1 MKRYSSSYVYKRSN
15 FVLLGCDEGAGADTP
30 WYELACVALNIIQR
44 GTPTPIPEKL
54 HDLLGDVPSGLRKC
68 PRPAREVLTH
78 ELIWEKTI
86 KGAPDGKSNPALR
99 FYRELLPQALPLS
112 HRFLM
117 AYILPEAA
125 IADIIESCD
134 SRFVEQ
140 RVDFYCPRAKLV
152 IEIDGSQHYQAAQSY
167 LDVERDVYLKQHGI
181 ETLRIS
187 TSELDAAAAAN
198 ELIER
203 FNFGDMPSTEVSE
216 REELAVF
223 GYEIALR
230 AQVAVLECIRV
241 GILVPSQSTWLLQL
255 VHDQPGIDCDAV
267 VRAAVDDVLDLLENL
282 CALRAIE
289 FVRPDVLLT
298 ERADDVCLDLSATKC
313 WSELESATG
322 VVYARN
328 DYYENRDWFRVSCT
342 DPIEYETAIPER
354 AGQVEA
360 ALHYFLKYLF
370 GYSRFHQGQVGI
382 IKRALARRATLG
394 ILPTG
399 SGKSLCYQMACLLQP
414 CISFVVCPI
423 ISLIQDQDVNARDI
437 GICRVGRIDSQMDR
451 EGKNKVL
458 EGFGQRRYQFI
469 WISPERFQTKDF
481 RERLREIGNAASYGY
496 AVIDEAHCL
505 SEWGHDFRVSYLK
518 LNDTIQRFC
527 PQAVILALTA
537 TASRSVLEDLLVEL
551 RITKRDVQT
560 SPSLD
565 RPELTYHVIKID
577 EQNRAEAL
585 GTLLDEIN
593 DTFRRRE
600 GVSTIFEP
608 VGEDGKD
615 SICGIVFCNTK
626 GGKRTAASCSGVVS
640 LLRSRG
646 IEAGEYHAD
655 RGNERARVQQAFI
668 DNEFTVMA
676 ATKAFGMGVNKKN
689 VRYTI
694 HDGLPWS
701 IEAFYQEAGRAG
713 RDDERNESE
722 CYILFSDDSPSEVVE
737 RVFARD
743 TSIEEIR
750 SSVGDLGD
758 DLGTLFFLW
767 TRGHEDIDVEAQ
779 AIIAV
784 FKELMRR
791 RDRRGKAVIEF
802 TLVRELMHDA
812 LAKKLKPGDTLEL
825 HMGTQDALYK
835 LALLGIV
842 RDWTI
847 DYRTKTYEVDVEKID
862 SSSEEHVKNS
872 LETYIRRHDP
882 QFSFESKRREDQKY
896 VDSYNQALAGN
907 KLVGL
912 VKALLLWTNDH
923 IVYNRRQAI
932 KNMLDQCERRPDK
945 DEFRRYINDFFRLD
959 TENADQL
966 DCIIETANDA
976 DIWLRLFTELDD
988 NPLGRSERLKGLME
1002 LKAIVALCD
1011 RYRESYHANIGLEWA
1026 TMVARL
1032 LSDEFSRDE
1041 TANLFSFV
1049 AQEIGDYKG
1058 LNEDEVFDRTV
1069 GLIEYASDD
1078 AKNAFGAAVVE
1089 YAPQRAADVY
1099 RRLGDAASLEYLVSS
1114 AAEKLRSTWG
1124 RVGKK

>member
-1 MKRYSSSYVYKRSN
+1 MKRYSSSYVYKQSN
-15 FVLLGCDEGAGADTP
+15 FVLIGCDENAGVESA
-30 WYELACVALNIIQR
+30 WYELACVALNIVQR

-54 HDLLGDVPSGLRKC
+54 HALLGDVSSELRYC
-68 PRPAREVLTH
+68 PRPIRKVLTH
-78 ELIWEKTI
+78 EFIWEKTI
-86 KGAPDGKSNPALR
+86 KGAPDGKSNPALS
-99 FYRELLPQALPLS
+99 FYRELLPQALPLPY
-112 HRFLM
+112 RFLM
-117 AYILPEAA
+117 GYILPEAA
-125 IADIIESCD
+125 IVDIIENCD

-152 IEIDGSQHYQAAQSY
+152 IEIDGSQHSDAAQSY
-167 LDVERDVYLKQHGI
+167 LDEERDKYLEQHGI
-181 ETLRIS
+181 ETIRIS
-187 TSELDAAAAAN
+187 TSDLDAAVAAN
-198 ELIER
+198 ALIKR
-203 FNFGDMPSTEVSE
+203 FDYGDMPSNEMGE
-216 REELAVF
+216 REELTVF

-230 AQVAVLECIRV
+230 AQVAILECIRV
-241 GILVPSQSTWLLQL
+241 GILDPSQPTWLLQAI
-255 VHDQPGIDCDAV
+255 HDQPGVDCDAV
-267 VRAAVDDVLDLLENL
+267 IRAAIDDVLDILENL
-282 CALRAIE
+282 CVLRGVV
-289 FVRPDVLLT
+289 FVRPNVLLT
-298 ERADDVCLDLSATKC
+298 DRADDVCLDLSATKC
-313 WSELESATG
+313 WSEIESATG

-328 DYYENRDWFRVSCT
+328 DYYEDKDNFRVSCAE
-342 DPIEYETAIPER
+342 PICYETVAPER
-354 AGQVEA
+354 AGQVEV
-360 ALHYFLKYLF
+360 ALKYFLKYLF
-370 GYSRFHQGQVGI
+370 GYARFHQGQVGI

-451 EGKNKVL
+451 KGKNKVL
-458 EGFGQRRYQFI
+458 EGFGRRQYQFI

-481 RERLREIGNAASYGY
+481 RERLREIGNDASYGY

-518 LNDTIQRFC
+518 LHDTIQRFC
-527 PQAVILALTA
+527 PQAVTLALTA
-537 TASRSVLEDLLVEL
+537 TASRSVLEDLLSEL
-551 RITKRDVQT
+551 RITKSDVQT

-577 EQNRAEAL
+577 EQNRADDL
-585 GTLLDEIN
+585 VRVLDEIN
-593 DTFRRRE
+593 DTFRQRE
-600 GVSTIFEP
+600 GVSTIFKP

-640 LLRSRG
+640 LLRNRG
-646 IEAGEYHAD
+646 IYAGEYHAD
-655 RGNERARVQQAFI
+655 RGNARAHIQQAFI

-713 RDDERNESE
+713 RDEERNKSE
-722 CYILFSDDSPSEVVE
+722 CYILFSDDSSPEVVG

-750 SSVGDLGD
+750 SSIGDLGD
-758 DLGTLFFLW
+758 DLGTLFYLW

-791 RDRRGKAVIEF
+791 RDRRGRAVVEF
-802 TLVRELMHDA
+802 TLVKELMHDT
-812 LAKKLKPGDTLEL
+812 LLQKQKSDNVLEL
-825 HMGTQDALYK
+825 HVGTQDALYK

-847 DYRTKTYEVDVEKID
+847 DYRTKTYEVDIEKID

-882 QFSFESKRREDQKY
+882 QFSFSSERPADQKY
-896 VDSYNQALAGN
+896 IALYDQALEGN
-907 KLVGL
+907 KLIGL
-912 VKALLLWTNDH
+912 IKALLLWTNDH

-945 DEFRRYINDFFRLD
+945 EEFRRYINDFFRLD
-959 TENADQL
+959 TEDSDQL
-966 DCIIETANDA
+966 DCIIETSDDA

-988 NPLGRSERLKGLME
+988 NPQIRSERLKDLME
-1002 LKAIVALCD
+1002 LKAIAALCD

-1032 LSDEFSRDE
+1032 LSNEFNRDE
-1041 TANLFSFV
+1041 TASLFSFV
-1049 AQEIGDYKG
+1049 AGEICNYKG
-1058 LNEDEVFDRTV
+1058 LDEDELFDRTL
-1069 GLIEYASDD
+1069 GLIEYASGE

-1099 RRLGDAASLEYLVSS
+1099 KRLGDAASLEYLVSS

-1124 RVGKK
+1124 RMDSK